1 MSQVDD
7 GQGIV
12 PAVPKPV
19 STPIAA
25 AAPVRRE
32 GLVPVLVV
40 VAALLVAMQIA
51 SFYLPPFVMPA
62 PLTIFKAMVEILQTD
77 YVHIGVTGLRLLA
90 AVLFAMAFGVFLG
103 VVMGIFPKIRPYVRA
118 LVIIDTGIPA
128 LSWMLLAIFWFGAPE
143 VRIFFIL
150 SVILVPFY
158 ALSIFDGI
166 RALPHDWVDM
176 IESFRPQRWQV
187 LRYLILP
194 HIVPYVL
201 TTTKSV
207 IGYAVRMV
215 IFSELIASAIGIGSR
230 MSLAQSMF
238 RIDTVLGWTVILVV
252 LNLVLQAALTSMEK
266 HLLKW
271 RAEAKV
277 R

>member
-1 MSQVDD
+1 VS
-7 GQGIV
+7 
-12 PAVPKPV
+12 AVPKPV
-19 STPIAA
+19 SSPAA
-25 AAPVRRE
+25 AEPIRRE

-40 VAALLVAMQIA
+40 VVGLVVAVQIA
-51 SFYLPPFVMPA
+51 SFYLPPFVMPS
-62 PLTIFKAMVEILQTD
+62 PLTIFKATIEILQTD
-77 YVHIGVTGLRLLA
+77 YVHIGVTALRLLVA
-90 AVLFAMAFGVFLG
+90 ILFAMALG
-103 VVMGIFPKIRPYVRA
+103 VLLGIVMGIFPRIRPYIRA

-128 LSWMLLAIFWFGAPE
+128 LSWMLLAIFWFGEPE

-166 RALPHDWVDM
+166 RSLPRDWVDM
-176 IESFRPQRWQV
+176 IESFRPRRWQV

-238 RIDTVLGWTVILVV
+238 RIDSVLGWTVILIV
-252 LNLVLQAALTSMEK
+252 LNLMLQAALTALEK

-271 RAEAKV
+271 RAEASV

>member
-1 MSQVDD
+1 MSEADARKMPPLT
-7 GQGIV
+7 GSN
-12 PAVPKPV
+12 PAATLADP
-19 STPIAA
+19 A
-25 AAPVRRE
+25 RRE
-32 GLVPVLVV
+32 SMIPVIIVV
-40 VAALLVAMQIA
+40 VGLTAAIQVA
-51 SFYLPPFVMPA
+51 SFYLPAFVMPA
-62 PLTIFKAMVEILQTD
+62 PLTILRATIDILRTE
-77 YVHIGVTGLRLLA
+77 YAHIGVTALRLLIA
-90 AVLFAMAFGVFLG
+90 ILFAMAFGIFLG
-103 VVMGIFPKIRPYVRA
+103 VVMGVFPKIRPYVRS

-128 LSWMLLAIFWFGAPE
+128 LSWMLLAIFWFPQPE

-166 RALPHDWVDM
+166 RALPRDWVDM
-176 IESFRPQRWQV
+176 IESFRPRRWQV

-207 IGYAVRMV
+207 IGYAVRMA
-215 IFSELIASAIGIGSR
+215 IFSELIASTIGIGSR

-238 RIDTVLGWTVILVV
+238 RIDTVLGWTVILIV
-252 LNLVLQAALTSMEK
+252 LNLLLQNALTALEK
-266 HLLKW
+266 QLLKW
-271 RAEAKV
+271 RAEASV

>member
-1 MSQVDD
+1 MA
-7 GQGIV
+7 

-19 STPIAA
+19 S
-25 AAPVRRE
+25 APPSAERARGE
-32 GLVPVLVV
+32 GVIPVLVV
-40 VAALLVAMQIA
+40 VAGLLVAMQIA

-62 PLTIFKAMVEILQTD
+62 PVTIFWATVEILKNE
-77 YVHIGVTGLRLLA
+77 YMHIGVTALRLLV

-103 VVMGIFPKIRPYVRA
+103 IVMGIFPKIRPYIRA

-128 LSWMLLAIFWFGAPE
+128 LSWMLLAIFWFGEPE

-150 SVILVPFY
+150 AVILVPFY

-166 RALPHDWVDM
+166 RALPRDWVDM

-194 HIVPYVL
+194 HIIPYVL

-207 IGYAVRMV
+207 IGYAVRMA

-238 RIDTVLGWTVILVV
+238 RIDSVLGWTVILVV
-252 LNLVLQAALTSMEK
+252 LNLALQAALTALEK
-266 HLLKW
+266 YLLKW
-271 RAEAKV
+271 RAEANV